1 MVPHHYLVLRH
12 SRLFP
17 PNTGR
22 QMNIIV
28 SGSMAYDRIM
38 DFPEYFADHILPDK
52 IHVLNVCFQV
62 NGVTEHFGGT
72 AGNIA
77 YALQLMGT
85 APTISATIGHDHH
98 RYFKWLQQNNIC
110 AEGIKIIEQ
119 EFTAGAYITTD
130 KADNQITGFNPGAMK
145 YTSGLDF
152 TTLDPEN
159 TLLIASPGNLDDMIQ
174 YPRLCKE
181 KGIRYIFD
189 PGQAL
194 PVLQPKDL
202 IEVITGGYLLIVND
216 YEFDLIVNKT
226 GLPREELLALAQNT
240 IITLG
245 EHGSKV
251 YENGT
256 ETHIVPAAA
265 RQVVDPTGCG
275 DAYRGAL
282 LSGLAAGVNLL
293 DSAKLGSI
301 CASFAVECHGTQV
314 YSFTPEEFAERR
326 QSC

>member
-1 MVPHHYLVLRH
+1 
-12 SRLFP
+12 
-17 PNTGR
+17 
-22 QMNIIV
+22 MNIIV

-38 DFPEYFADHILPDK
+38 TFPEYFADHILPDK

-62 NGVTEHFGGT
+62 DGVTEHFGGT

-77 YALQLMGT
+77 YALQLMGKT
-85 APTISATIGHDHH
+85 PTISATIGHDHR
-98 RYFKWLQQNNIC
+98 RYFKWLEKNNIST
-110 AEGIKIIEQ
+110 EGIRIIEQ

-152 TTLDPEN
+152 AALEPEK
-159 TLLIASPGNLDDMIQ
+159 TLLIASPGNLDDMIE
-174 YPRLCKE
+174 YPRICKQ
-181 KGIRYIFD
+181 KGIRYIVD

-194 PVLQPKDL
+194 PVLQAKDL

-216 YEFDLIVNKT
+216 YEFDLILNKT
-226 GLPREELLALAQNT
+226 GLQREELLSLAENT

-251 YENGT
+251 YQNGT
-256 ETHIVPAAA
+256 ETNIAPATA

-282 LSGLAAGVNLL
+282 LSGLAAGMNLL
-293 DSAKLGSI
+293 DSARLGSI

-314 YSFTPEEFAERR
+314 YSFTPEEFEERR
-326 QSC
+326 KTC